1 MAASVSGGDLG
12 CGVGPDVG
20 GPFDSDPHRGG
31 QYGGGQYGGG
41 SYGADL
47 YGVGQLCLCTSYIAS

>member
-1 MAASVSGGDLG
+1 MLGGDLG

-20 GPFDSDPHRGG
+20 GPFDSDPHH
-31 QYGGGQYGGG
+31 GGQYGGG

-47 YGVGQLCLCTSYIAS
+47 YGVGQLCLRTSYIEW